1 MGAGSPRGVRVVITI
16 LYTCA
21 YLYLFWCAYVLVMA
35 LYRAHLD
42 KRLHGLNRIL
52 ASPVV
57 VFGIVIDVFSNMII
71 APVVFL
77 DLPREWMVT
86 QRLSRY
92 IKTDTGWR
100 AALAERICNGLL
112 DAFDPTGDHC

>member
-1 MGAGSPRGVRVVITI
+1 MIAI
-16 LYTCA
+16 LYTIA

-42 KRLHGLNRIL
+42 KRLHGTNRIL
-52 ASPVV
+52 ALPVV
-57 VFGIVIDVFSNMII
+57 AFGIGIDVFSNMII

-77 DLPREWMVT
+77 DLPREWLVT

-100 AALAERICNGLL
+100 ATLAERICNGLL